1 MSAIS
6 LALNLVNTATRRQ
19 LAAEELHA
27 ALLDAAKPGQ
37 AQIRILLEEAP
48 RFLLM
53 ELVGTGWITWQDLAG
68 AAARVPHLGGRNG
81 AWIEEMAGFALART
95 AR

>member
-19 LAAEELHA
+19 LTAEELHA

-37 AQIRILLEEAP
+37 AQVRILLEEAP
-48 RFLLM
+48 RSLLM
-53 ELVGTGWITWQDLAG
+53 ELAGTGWVTWQHLAE
-68 AAARVPHLGGRNG
+68 AASRVPHLGGRNG
-81 AWIEEMAGFALART
+81 AWIEEMAGFALARA

>member
-19 LAAEELHA
+19 VTAEELHA

-37 AQIRILLEEAP
+37 AQVRILLEEAP
-48 RFLLM
+48 RSLLM
-53 ELVGTGWITWQDLAG
+53 ELVGAGWITWLDLAG
-68 AAARVPHLGGRNG
+68 AAERVPNLGGRNG

>member
-19 LAAEELHA
+19 LTAEELHA

-37 AQIRILLEEAP
+37 AQVRILLEEAP
-48 RFLLM
+48 RSLLM
-53 ELVGTGWITWQDLAG
+53 ELVHTGWVTWQHLAE
-68 AAARVPHLGGRNG
+68 AASRVPHLGGCNG

-95 AR
+95 DR